1 MYILMVSGAS
11 SNYISTYIRGDFL
24 NSISISNSII
34 TSMAFGNEE
43 WIVEQCL
50 VFEGCFRSEVSKKG
64 KKGENSEKGER
75 EEIALTAAR
84 ASIGNHAKHPLLG
97 YASA

>member
-24 NSISISNSII
+24 NSITDNINSII

-43 WIVEQCL
+43 
-50 VFEGCFRSEVSKKG
+50 
-64 KKGENSEKGER
+64 
-75 EEIALTAAR
+75 
-84 ASIGNHAKHPLLG
+84 
-97 YASA
+97 